1 MNVLELIICISLFCL
16 GIREITD
23 DIGGRI
29 GYPLK
34 EFLLKKEIPE
44 WILKPVI
51 LCVTCMSS
59 FWGSIT
65 YLSLLLVND
74 GCECF
79 YEINTYIVWFIVIVS
94 VSFLNTLLWNVRNKV
109 LGVLH

>member
-34 EFLLKKEIPE
+34 EFLLTKEIPE

-51 LCVTCMSS
+51 LCVTCMASV
-59 FWGSIT
+59 WGTIAYFT
-65 YLSLLLVND
+65 FIGLD
-74 GCECF
+74 QGCECF
-79 YEINTYIVWFIVIVS
+79 LQISTYFVWIITCFS
-94 VSFLNTLLWNVRNKV
+94 VSFLNTLLWALRNKL
-109 LGVLH
+109 LGVL

>member
-1 MNVLELIICISLFCL
+1 MGVLELVICISLFCL

-34 EFLLKKEIPE
+34 EFLLKKEVPL
-44 WILKPVI
+44 WILKPTI

-59 FWGSIT
+59 FWGTLCYLGFVLIDSGLCCLYQYET
-65 YLSLLLVND
+65 YFIWAIV
-74 GCECF
+74 CF
-79 YEINTYIVWFIVIVS
+79 S
-94 VSFLNTLLWNVRNKV
+94 VSFLNTLLWALRNKL
-109 LGVLH
+109 LGVL